1 MAQQK
6 MRTQRGPRPLFNE
19 TMTGK
24 SDLMLVASFA
34 VISVAMWWMLF

>member
-6 MRTQRGPRPLFNE
+6 TRIQRGPRPLFNE

-24 SDLMLVASFA
+24 SDLMLVISFA
-34 VISVAMWWMLF
+34 VISVAMWWLLF